1 MARRIKNDKI
11 RNKSNHQLSSHW
23 STLFNNPLEGIIGLH
38 QIINLLLLSLECL
51 LRPIP
56 NFHNPLLHNSRPL
69 INLLPELL
77 NLPLHYPLLLREHR
91 LCSLRLKPQSL
102 ILRPQLGHLRFELG
116 DCGLELGVFTLLLHE
131 HAGGELDAGGELV
144 ELLLEVTVLVEQLL
158 ALQAFFLAVAD
169 QLLALDFEV
178 LVVQD

>member
-1 MARRIKNDKI
+1 
-11 RNKSNHQLSSHW
+11 
-23 STLFNNPLEGIIGLH
+23 
-38 QIINLLLLSLECL
+38 
-51 LRPIP
+51 
-56 NFHNPLLHNSRPL
+56 
-69 INLLPELL
+69 
-77 NLPLHYPLLLREHR
+77 
-91 LCSLRLKPQSL
+91 
-102 ILRPQLGHLRFELG
+102 
-116 DCGLELGVFTLLLHE
+116 LELGVFTLLLHE